1 MPSNKIILIGKKM
14 QPYNICENRWL
25 STSRKKLNAHWKE
38 YHPVYAVLTGIM
50 AIALMVLA
58 VVTAI
63 ASFLP

>member
-1 MPSNKIILIGKKM
+1 M

-50 AIALMVLA
+50 AIALIVLA
-58 VVTAI
+58 VITAI